1 MGISFFKVN
10 FSKLIIW
17 KSYLF
22 KDDLIFRLIIGL
34 VSLVC
39 IFLFIHF
46 REVKVETLELG
57 TQASSYVVAQTD
69 FDFPDDYATNA
80 LKQEALKDLGPIFS
94 FQEKMLSQVSYDFE
108 YYLIHDSLWLDQLKN
123 VSLEDLYQDIEIV
136 VSFLKSLNFTDIAT
150 LKKMQKF
157 DISTVDFMVFTSF
170 KGEKAEMPTEY
181 WHRLEN
187 IFLKK
192 HKLPKKEINFI
203 FQFFAARNW
212 QLKKNDKALADLK
225 FLIESGIP
233 QKYTEI
239 KAGTRIVAVG
249 EKVTARHIDMLLAM
263 KQALTEKRNLF
274 SVFNIL
280 GNLIFSFVFIV
291 LSFLYLRIDQN
302 EVLKSLQKL
311 SLLVCI
317 MILTLAFAKITEYV
331 LLQNKPT
338 LIESIRYPIIVP
350 FAAFLLSILFNPRLA
365 LFGSVFLAILFSIT
379 LMVDHTQFL
388 VINLITA
395 LIVTVS
401 ACGIRKRKE
410 VFQVCAKCLLG
421 VVPIVLSFHMLADN
435 FLIFN
440 LLQDL
445 ALSFLFMLIIAVLV
459 MGILPLLESL
469 FHVMTDI
476 TLMEYMD
483 PSNELLKRLAL
494 EMPGTYQH
502 SLVLGNITESVGS
515 AIGANALLCRVAT
528 LYHDIGKLSNA
539 HFFTENQPLG
549 VNIHQ
554 LLTPAES
561 AGVIIS
567 HVKDGVALAK
577 KYRLPQ
583 SFIDIIQEHHGTTLV
598 YYFYYQELQNQN
610 RDKSKIDESLFRYP
624 GPKPHSKE
632 SAIIML
638 SDSIEAA
645 SRSLEVPT
653 ESAIMELVDKV
664 VKERVDD
671 NQLEEC
677 NLTFEELLII
687 KKTLVKIITASHHVR
702 IKYPE
707 KETKS

>member
-1 MGISFFKVN
+1 MN
-10 FSKLIIW
+10 FSKLVIW

-34 VSLVC
+34 VGLIG

-57 TQASSYVVAQTD
+57 SRASSYVVAQTD
-69 FDFPDDYATNA
+69 FDFPDDEATA
-80 LKQEALKDLGPIFS
+80 VLKQEAVRDLGEVFS
-94 FQEKMLSQVSYDFE
+94 FEEKELSQTRYDFE
-108 YYLIHDSLWLDQLKN
+108 YYLIHDSLWQDKLGKA
-123 VSLEDLYQDIEIV
+123 SLEDLYNYTDAV
-136 VSFLKSLNFTDIAT
+136 VSFLRALHFTDIIT

-157 DISTVDFMVFTSF
+157 DIPTTNFMVFTSS
-170 KGEKAEMPTEY
+170 KKTDKTVALPMEY
-181 WHRLEN
+181 WPRLQEV
-187 IFLKK
+187 FLKK
-192 HKLPKKEINFI
+192 QNFPPKEIEFV
-203 FQFFAARNW
+203 FKFFASRKW
-212 QLKKNDKALADLK
+212 QLTEDTSATQNVRLM
-225 FLIESGIP
+225 IEAAIP

-239 KAGTRIVAVG
+239 KAGTRIIAGG
-249 EKVTARHIDMLLAM
+249 EKVTARHIAMLSAM
-263 KQALTEKRNLF
+263 KQALAEKRNLF
-274 SVFNIL
+274 SPFNIL
-280 GNLIFSFVFIV
+280 GNLIFAFVFIFIC
-291 LSFLYLRIDQN
+291 FLYLRIDQVQ
-302 EVLKSLQKL
+302 VLKSLQKL

-317 MILTLAFAKITEYV
+317 MILTLAYAKITEYI
-331 LLQNKPT
+331 LLQNTSKM
-338 LIESIRYPIIVP
+338 LESAHYPLIVP
-350 FAAFLLSILFNPRLA
+350 FAAFLLTILFNPRLA

-388 VINLITA
+388 VINLISS
-395 LIVTVS
+395 LIATVS
-401 ACGIRKRKE
+401 AYAIRKRKE
-410 VFQVCAKCLLG
+410 VFQVCGKCLLG
-421 VVPIVLSFHMLADN
+421 IVPIVLAFHMLTEN
-435 FLIFN
+435 FWTFSLI
-440 LLQDL
+440 QDI

-502 SLVLGNITESVGS
+502 SLVLGNIAEAVGS

-539 HFFTENQPLG
+539 HFFTENQPPG

-554 LLTPAES
+554 LLTPSES

-583 SFIDIIQEHHGTTLV
+583 PFIDVIQEHHGTTLV
-598 YYFYYQELQNQN
+598 YYFYCQELQKQGG
-610 RDKSKIDESLFRYP
+610 DKSKVDESFFRYP

-632 SAIIML
+632 SVIIML

-645 SRSLEVPT
+645 SRSLEKST
-653 ESAIMELVDKV
+653 EDAIVALVDKV
-664 VKERVDD
+664 VKERVEDG
-671 NQLEEC
+671 QLEEC
-677 NLTFEELLII
+677 DLTFEELLIV
-687 KKTLVKIITASHHVR
+687 KKTLVKILTVSHHVR
-702 IKYPE
+702 VKYPE
-707 KETKS
+707 KGSSS